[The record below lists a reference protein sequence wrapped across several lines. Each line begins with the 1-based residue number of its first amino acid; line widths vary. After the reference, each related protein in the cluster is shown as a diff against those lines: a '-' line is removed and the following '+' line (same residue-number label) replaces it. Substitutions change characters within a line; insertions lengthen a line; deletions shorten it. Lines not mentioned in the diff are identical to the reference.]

1 MSIYSQRKTTRA
13 ESKAERRIPVQM
25 EVACVGRCKGRR
37 QAEIDAWLQQ
47 CQQHKHDLP
56 HLPRENVTKHGQSAW
71 EGSVAMGVYG

>member
-1 MSIYSQRKTTRA
+1 
-13 ESKAERRIPVQM
+13 M

-37 QAEIDAWLQQ
+37 QAGIDAWLQQ